1 MCLLSTWPQITMA
14 IVLSLCLT
22 AIDVAAD
29 HKGRVLDAEFATKIG
44 GSTHDAVH
52 EESEAVQRRSS
63 TLSAP

>member
-1 MCLLSTWPQITMA
+1 MA

-52 EESEAVQRRSS
+52 GESEAVQRRSS
-63 TLSAP
+63 TLSAL